1 VLGPSLTI
9 AVTACYHR
17 RVEIVLNGEPRSLEA
32 ETDLAGLV
40 DRLDLPSRRI
50 AVELNGSV
58 VRRSDWPATRVNDG
72 DKLEVVHFVGG
83 G

>member
-1 VLGPSLTI
+1 MSETS
-9 AVTACYHR
+9 
-17 RVEIVLNGEPRSLEA
+17 IVLNGESRSIGGEIDLE
-32 ETDLAGLV
+32 TLINN
-40 DRLDLPSRRI
+40 LDLPSKRL

-58 VRRSDWPATRVNDG
+58 VRRSEWPDTLVSNG